1 VAIMVASPVLSGGSM
16 EGSRLRPFKWT
27 WGKRL
32 MTAVFFIELLIL
44 WAGLYALAWLL
55 APLF

>member
-1 VAIMVASPVLSGGSM
+1 M

-27 WGKRL
+27 CGRRL
-32 MTAVFFIELLIL
+32 LVAAFFIELLIL

-55 APLF
+55 APFF

>member
-1 VAIMVASPVLSGGSM
+1 M

-32 MTAVFFIELLIL
+32 LAAALFIELLIL

-55 APLF
+55 APFF